1 MVIAINRLKEIRKI
15 KGLTQKQVAEHIG
28 ITQNAYS
35 YWETGRNK
43 IDNESLKKLADF
55 FGVSVDYLLGRDT
68 IEGSGE
74 NVDPEVLEYIEELK
88 KRDDLQMLIVAAR
101 DVTKEDIEKAIKII
115 QALKD

>member
-1 MVIAINRLKEIRKI
+1 MVIAIKRLREVRKK

-43 IDNESLKKLADF
+43 IDNESLNKLADF

-68 IEGSGE
+68 TEGGGDP
-74 NVDPEVLEYIEELK
+74 VDPEVLEYIDELK